1 MNIYIIKSRKLQDN
15 WIFRSREVSW
25 CSFDLKKG
33 GKSVSI
39 AASEVEDGACDYH
52 AEHVESGVIE
62 VGSNT
67 YTIILHLYDVM

>member
-1 MNIYIIKSRKLQDN
+1 M
-15 WIFRSREVSW
+15 SW

-62 VGSNT
+62 VSSNT